1 MIDMQG
7 PLTAQNLAMSRSA
20 ARHQIL
26 VCQSCRHKDSPC
38 RPGLA
43 LLEKLRAAVAEVKN
57 LAEDFE
63 ISGTACMAGCDR
75 PCTVAWRATG
85 KATWLFGDIDPD
97 VDVDMLVSFANLYQ
111 RLEDGLCR
119 AADRPGKLATATL
132 ARIPAAIIV
141 TGDGVCQ

>member
-1 MIDMQG
+1 MIEQQG
-7 PLTAQNLAMSRSA
+7 PAQAQEPAMRQSA
-20 ARHQIL
+20 PRHQIL

-43 LLEKLRAAVAEVKN
+43 LLEKLRAAVS
-57 LAEDFE
+57 LAKGLAADFE

-97 VDVDMLVSFANLYQ
+97 ADIDALVEFAALYQ
-111 RLEDGLCR
+111 RLEDGWCR
-119 AADRPGKLATATL
+119 AADRPGKLANATL
-132 ARIPAAIIV
+132 ARIPAALIV
-141 TGDGVCQ
+141 TAEGPLQ

>member
-1 MIDMQG
+1 MNTHG
-7 PLTAQNLAMSRSA
+7 PLMAQDSDMRRSA
-20 ARHQIL
+20 PRHQIL

-43 LLEKLRAAVAEVKN
+43 LLEKLRTAVSQAKGLAA
-57 LAEDFE
+57 DFE

-97 VDVDMLVSFANLYQ
+97 ADIDALVEFAKLYQ
-111 RLEDGLCR
+111 RLEDGWCR
-119 AADRPGKLATATL
+119 KADRPGKLATATL
-132 ARIPAAIIV
+132 ARIPAAMIV
-141 TGDGVCQ
+141 TAEGHFQ